1 MTLSLG
7 EQPSKEML
15 ASVSASPSPTLST
28 DDPELQKYFPL
39 KNIRSDFKTLAP
51 LLTDYPS
58 NSSSEITVGIG
69 TLLAKF
75 IQGFR
80 ETNQFVHTGLFWN
93 SLGTD
98 AINGGFVASEYHTPG
113 ANAR

>member
-7 EQPSKEML
+7 EQPSKEMF
-15 ASVSASPSPTLST
+15 ASVSVSPSPTLST

-39 KNIRSDFKTLAP
+39 KNTRSDFKTEATLAP

-58 NSSSEITVGIG
+58 NSSSEITVGTG

-75 IQGFR
+75 IEGFR
-80 ETNQFVHTGLFWN
+80 EVQK
-93 SLGTD
+93 
-98 AINGGFVASEYHTPG
+98 YQ
-113 ANAR
+113 